1 MGGNIAMQARLLG
14 WYVLVAI
21 TISVLLAIPGFF
33 GFSVGS
39 AASVAH
45 IFAAAIPGEIFY
57 RRTGELPSSAL
68 SWRMAAV
75 FTAVNILMGAAFLAV
90 LGGELAQALGSSL
103 FWMIAAV
110 VSAISVLAMRIT
122 FPWGAK
128 LRQRKVQQQALQKQL
143 DSIS

>member
-1 MGGNIAMQARLLG
+1 MSGNIAMQARLLG
-14 WYVLVAI
+14 WYVLVVI
-21 TISVLLAIPGFF
+21 TMSVLLAIPGFF

-68 SWRMAAV
+68 SWRMAAI
-75 FTAVNILMGAAFLAV
+75 FTAVNILMGAAFLFV
-90 LGGELAQALGSSL
+90 FGGELAQALGSSL
-103 FWMIAAV
+103 FWMIAGV
-110 VSAISVLAMRIT
+110 ISAISVLAMRVT
-122 FPWGAK
+122 FLWGAK
-128 LRQRKVQQQALQKQL
+128 LRQRKVQQQSLQKQL